1 MKKYQINIIENK
13 DGSVEV
19 ERVFVASS
27 EQPNRKSLKS
37 IDKGEFT
44 RSFLNKVETFVTK

>member
-19 ERVFVASS
+19 ERVFAASS
-27 EQPNRKSLKS
+27 EQPNRRNLKT
-37 IDKGEFT
+37 IDKREFT

>member
-13 DGSVEV
+13 NGSVEV
-19 ERVFVASS
+19 ERVSVQSS
-27 EQPNRKSLKS
+27 KEPNRRNLKT
-37 IDKGEFT
+37 IDKREFT

>member
-19 ERVFVASS
+19 ERVFAASS
-27 EQPNRKSLKS
+27 EQPNRRSLKT
-37 IDKGEFT
+37 IDKREFT

>member
-19 ERVFVASS
+19 ERVCVQGSKK
-27 EQPNRKSLKS
+27 PNRKDLKV
-37 IDKGEFT
+37 IDKRDFT
-44 RSFLNKVETFVTK
+44 RFFLNKVETFVTK

>member
-19 ERVFVASS
+19 ERVAIQSS
-27 EQPNRKSLKS
+27 QQPNRRNLKA
-37 IDKGEFT
+37 IDKREFT

>member
-19 ERVFVASS
+19 ERVFAEGSN
-27 EQPNRKSLKS
+27 EPNRKDLKS
-37 IDKGEFT
+37 IDKREFT